1 MATATIDNRAQID
14 PRSVDEPVV
23 RAGSV
28 GLRTAGILAIVIS
41 AWAAIVP
48 YIGPTFGYAAN
59 GTGSWFW
66 SLSHSLLALVPG
78 AIGIFMGFAIVASSS
93 EVGRGRFSLAAAGLI
108 LLICGAWVAI
118 GPLSWTV
125 IYGGP
130 GYFAAATPFREFT
143 YQVGSAIGPGLIMAG
158 CGAFAMGWA
167 SRHQRRVSTPA
178 GAAWQGAPAVAAPV
192 APATAGQY
200 GNGEYAPGQ
209 NAPGP
214 DPRVADAAPF
224 AAPAPT
230 TSGTAVYPSG
240 AEPVV
245 AAPPSAPAPPV
256 ESAAQQQPFTGAEAA
271 ERAPA
276 ATAPQPPAEPAA
288 TPPPGSPKPGATPNR
303 PSRPPMATHGS
314 PAPRRQPPTMARPEP
329 GRAESGRDAAVEGS
343 GRHHAER
350 EAVVA
355 LDPDRLDD
363 RGLDARVR
371 SQ

>member
-125 IYGGP
+125 ILLSCMSK
-130 GYFAAATPFREFT
+130 
-143 YQVGSAIGPGLIMAG
+143 V
-158 CGAFAMGWA
+158 
-167 SRHQRRVSTPA
+167 
-178 GAAWQGAPAVAAPV
+178 
-192 APATAGQY
+192 
-200 GNGEYAPGQ
+200 
-209 NAPGP
+209 
-214 DPRVADAAPF
+214 
-224 AAPAPT
+224 
-230 TSGTAVYPSG
+230 TSDMC
-240 AEPVV
+240 
-245 AAPPSAPAPPV
+245 
-256 ESAAQQQPFTGAEAA
+256 
-271 ERAPA
+271 R
-276 ATAPQPPAEPAA
+276 
-288 TPPPGSPKPGATPNR
+288 K
-303 PSRPPMATHGS
+303 
-314 PAPRRQPPTMARPEP
+314 
-329 GRAESGRDAAVEGS
+329 
-343 GRHHAER
+343 
-350 EAVVA
+350 
-355 LDPDRLDD
+355 
-363 RGLDARVR
+363 
-371 SQ
+371 

>member
-1 MATATIDNRAQID
+1 
-14 PRSVDEPVV
+14 
-23 RAGSV
+23 
-28 GLRTAGILAIVIS
+28 
-41 AWAAIVP
+41 
-48 YIGPTFGYAAN
+48 
-59 GTGSWFW
+59 
-66 SLSHSLLALVPG
+66 
-78 AIGIFMGFAIVASSS
+78 VASSS

-288 TPPPGSPKPGATPNR
+288 TPPPAVTQAGGDAEQTVEAPDGNAWQPGAS
-303 PSRPPMATHGS
+303 PSAPPDGETGAG
-314 PAPRRQPPTMARPEP
+314 
-329 GRAESGRDAAVEGS
+329 EG
-343 GRHHAER
+343 
-350 EAVVA
+350 
-355 LDPDRLDD
+355 
-363 RGLDARVR
+363 
-371 SQ
+371 

>member
-288 TPPPGSPKPGATPNR
+288 TPPPAVTQAGGDAEQTVEAPDGNAWQPGAS
-303 PSRPPMATHGS
+303 PS
-314 PAPRRQPPTMARPEP
+314 APHDGETGA
-329 GRAESGRDAAVEGS
+329 GEG
-343 GRHHAER
+343 
-350 EAVVA
+350 
-355 LDPDRLDD
+355 
-363 RGLDARVR
+363 
-371 SQ
+371 